1 MKVRPGELLGIMGTS
16 GAGKSSLLDILAL
29 RSDVK
34 SGRVSGVVEYISN
47 GFRLSREEAAQCIR
61 YVLQEPVLLPTET
74 VRETL
79 LFCAHMR
86 TQMSTGDKDIADRVQ
101 HCMELLEID
110 HIADSRIGRP
120 DIGGLSGGERKRLAI
135 GCELVTEPRVLLLD
149 EPTSGKHEHAPP
161 PAAANVIR
169 GVHFASALP
178 EALCSHFPAAVMKIR
193 RAPTSWWL
201 SNYHMTQAW
210 IPRARRQ
217 S

>member
-29 RSDVK
+29 RSAVK

-86 TQMSTGDKDIADRVQ
+86 TQMNTSDEDIADRVQ

-161 PAAANVIR
+161 
-169 GVHFASALP
+169 LP
-178 EALCSHFPAAVMKIR
+178 R
-193 RAPTSWWL
+193 R
-201 SNYHMTQAW
+201 M
-210 IPRARRQ
+210 
-217 S
+217 